1 MSSLQPNV
9 TPNANPNMVAM
20 NLSANVAN
28 APATN
33 NATTNTTNNVAN
45 NPSSNGKR
53 NNGNATRP
61 YNNQSS
67 NTSLGQNANASNASN
82 ASNTSNTSKVQAN
95 NEVEYVNISQETNP
109 VNTINNSNL
118 ADSAIDTRMNGNR
131 SSYNRNYDNTTNRD
145 TTRNRQ
151 DFRQNNN
158 YQRVPSV
165 TIKSEIINNAQTRI
179 FLEVVKGCFP
189 TRLSDQAVI
198 DGILA
203 VADVDM
209 EKLAQSFK
217 SDFADPIYI
226 PEANEDI
233 NVSLTKLQALIQA
246 KQANSQSTSASDN
259 ASSNGNQVSQEQGR
273 DLRVTLLT
281 TTYRLLSGYQREL
294 RQQIYQQIDINAI
307 ANKVLA
313 IGNYDAR
320 GVVIAIRDYYQG
332 IGKVQV
338 GYSN

>member
-1 MSSLQPNV
+1 MSASLQPNV
-9 TPNANPNMVAM
+9 SPNASPNMAAM
-20 NLSANVAN
+20 NLSAN

-33 NATTNTTNNVAN
+33 NTTNNVAN
-45 NPSSNGKR
+45 NPGSNGKR
-53 NNGNATRP
+53 NNNNGNRP
-61 YNNQSS
+61 HNNQPS
-67 NTSLGQNANASNASN
+67 NASNAANASNAQ
-82 ASNTSNTSKVQAN
+82 TS

-118 ADSAIDTRMNGNR
+118 ADSTKDTRMNGSR
-131 SSYNRNYDNTTNRD
+131 SNYNRNYDSTNRD

-151 DFRQNNN
+151 DFSRDRNA
-158 YQRVPSV
+158 QRVPTV
-165 TIKSEIINNAQTRI
+165 TIKTETINNAQTRI

-217 SDFADPIYI
+217 SDFGDPIYI
-226 PEANEDI
+226 PEPGEDL
-233 NVSLTKLQALIQA
+233 NVSLAKLQALVQA
-246 KQANSQSTSASDN
+246 KQSSQNQVNQVNQANNGQSTYSNNTSP
-259 ASSNGNQVSQEQGR
+259 NGNEAAQGQSQGR
-273 DLRVTLLT
+273 DLRVTLLS
-281 TTYRLLSGYQREL
+281 TTYRLLISYQREL
-294 RQQIYQQIDINAI
+294 RREMYQEVDINAV
-307 ANKVLA
+307 ANKVLT

-320 GVVIAIRDYYQG
+320 AVVIAIRDYYQG
-332 IGKVQV
+332 VGKVQV

>member
-1 MSSLQPNV
+1 MSASLQPNV
-9 TPNANPNMVAM
+9 SPNANPNMAAM
-20 NLSANVAN
+20 NLSANVTN

-33 NATTNTTNNVAN
+33 NTTNNVAN
-45 NPSSNGKR
+45 NPGSNGKR
-53 NNGNATRP
+53 NNSNGNRP
-61 YNNQSS
+61 YNNQP
-67 NTSLGQNANASNASN
+67 ANI
-82 ASNTSNTSKVQAN
+82 SNTSNTSNASNAQAS

-118 ADSAIDTRMNGNR
+118 ADSTKDTRMNGSR
-131 SSYNRNYDNTTNRD
+131 SNYNRNYDSTNRD

-151 DFRQNNN
+151 DFSRDRNT
-158 YQRVPSV
+158 QRVPTV
-165 TIKSEIINNAQTRI
+165 TIKTETINNAQTRI

-217 SDFADPIYI
+217 SDFGDPIYI
-226 PEANEDI
+226 PEPGEDL
-233 NVSLTKLQALIQA
+233 NVSLAKLQALVQA
-246 KQANSQSTSASDN
+246 KQATQNQANQVNQANNGQFTASN
-259 ASSNGNQVSQEQGR
+259 NTLPNGNEAAQGQSQGR
-273 DLRVTLLT
+273 DLRVTLLS
-281 TTYRLLSGYQREL
+281 TTYRLLISYQREL
-294 RQQIYQQIDINAI
+294 RREMYQEVDINAV
-307 ANKVLA
+307 ANKVLT

-320 GVVIAIRDYYQG
+320 AVVIAIRDYYQG
-332 IGKVQV
+332 VGKVQV